1 MVNKKQLKEQ
11 EFRQRQ
17 IENTNIGAGST
28 YCDDT
33 ANKAMANIHY
43 IEQKIA
49 DRGYRVM
56 NDLKNNGNKPL
67 KLTIRFEASGNEF
80 YYPKNKEK

>member
-1 MVNKKQLKEQ
+1 MVNKKRLKKQ
-11 EFRQRQ
+11 EIRRRQ
-17 IENTNIGAGST
+17 
-28 YCDDT
+28 DDT

-43 IEQKIA
+43 TEQKIA

-56 NDLKNNGNKPL
+56 NNLKNNGNKPL